1 MKMETT
7 YIVKTAVLCMYYTQE
22 AIYGMPSIAL
32 SLTWYVCAVLYQP
45 ALLAQEALCLWH
57 CVVISGQ
64 Y

>member
-1 MKMETT
+1 
-7 YIVKTAVLCMYYTQE
+7 MYYTQE

-45 ALLAQEALCLWH
+45 ALLTQEALCLWH
-57 CVVISGQ
+57 SLVISGQ